1 MANQPENAEHP
12 PAGVPQQEAGLRRR
26 LYDIIFEA
34 DTRSGKLFDVVLL
47 VTIVVSVVVVMLE
60 SVEAIRVQW
69 GGLLRGIEWTITV
82 LFTIEYLLRLICV
95 RNRWRY
101 ATSFFGIVDLLAI
114 LPTYLRPFIGGS
126 QSLSVIKVLR
136 LVRVF
141 RVFKL
146 GRYVQESQVLM
157 RALRATQPKIT
168 VFLLVIM
175 TLVLV
180 MGTLLYVVESPQP
193 DSDFTSIPRSVY
205 WAIVTITTVGYG
217 DIAPQTI
224 LGQTLAAV
232 AMILGYSIIIVP
244 SGIFSVE
251 IITAH
256 KQSLTTQTCPDC
268 LREGHDEDARH
279 CKYCGQPL

>member
-1 MANQPENAEHP
+1 MYSRILTYIYTY
-12 PAGVPQQEAGLRRR
+12 PQI
-26 LYDIIFEA
+26 Y
-34 DTRSGKLFDVVLL
+34 T
-47 VTIVVSVVVVMLE
+47 
-60 SVEAIRVQW
+60 
-69 GGLLRGIEWTITV
+69 
-82 LFTIEYLLRLICV
+82 
-95 RNRWRY
+95 
-101 ATSFFGIVDLLAI
+101 
-114 LPTYLRPFIGGS
+114 
-126 QSLSVIKVLR
+126 IKVLR